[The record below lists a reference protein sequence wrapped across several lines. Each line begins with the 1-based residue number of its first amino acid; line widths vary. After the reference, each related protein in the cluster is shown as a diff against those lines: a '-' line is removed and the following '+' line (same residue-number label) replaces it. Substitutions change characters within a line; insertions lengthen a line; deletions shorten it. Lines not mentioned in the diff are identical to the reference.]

1 MGLRL
6 WGLTALIGAA
16 LFVAGCGQ
24 TGSTVP
30 QTGTAMAKA
39 HRATSGDLIYATGAC
54 GGTCVLSYPEG
65 TVVQTLNV
73 GLGGACADSAGN
85 VYITGGSSLYEY
97 AHGSA
102 TPIKTFT
109 VSEGEVNACSVEL
122 TTGAIATTVFEASDF
137 DVAIFANASSP
148 PTTYT
153 INSDVQ
159 YIGYDSTGNLFVDA
173 YAKPFSLYEL
183 PKDGNSF
190 SQISV
195 SPSLVVRPG
204 QVQWDGKYITIEGIG
219 ISRGVALYRL
229 SVSGSTATVV
239 GNTKF
244 NGVTRTAL
252 QSWIQGDRIFIPYG
266 SRGNGYRNVKVGV
279 WKYPAG
285 GKPLQ
290 KIKHFDKRADL
301 QAVTFSPGTH

>member
-1 MGLRL
+1 MKASQLITL
-6 WGLTALIGAA
+6 FALLAILAA
-16 LFVAGCGQ
+16 CGGQ
-24 TGSTVP
+24 TGSTGMP
-30 QTGTAMAKA
+30 GATAQARV

-54 GGTCVLSYPEG
+54 GGTCVLSYPAG

-97 AHGSA
+97 AHGGA
-102 TPIKTFT
+102 TPINTFT
-109 VSEGEVNACSVEL
+109 VSEGEVNACSVEP
-122 TTGAIATTVFEASDF
+122 TTGAIATTVFEASGF
-137 DVAIFANASSP
+137 NVAIFANASSP
-148 PTTYT
+148 PTTYF
-153 INSDVQ
+153 ISSEVQ
-159 YIGYDSTGNLFVDA
+159 YLGYDSAGNLFVDG
-173 YAKPFSLYEL
+173 YGKPFSLYEL
-183 PKDGNSF
+183 PKNGNSF
-190 SQISV
+190 TQISV

-204 QVQWDGKYITIEGIG
+204 QVQWDGNYITIEGIG
-219 ISRGVALYRL
+219 INRGVALYRL

-239 GNTKF
+239 GTTNF

-301 QAVTFSPGTH
+301 QAVSFSPGTH